1 MVTDYLVKFGVK
13 FCFQKL
19 YSKQVH
25 FWISAYVDVL
35 GVGKTPSSPDPPPP
49 TSSWFSFS
57 SLSCGDS
64 SAAVCVH
71 STELLS
77 FPYF

>member
-35 GVGKTPSSPDPPPP
+35 GVGKTPSSPDPLHHATP
-49 TSSWFSFS
+49 
-57 SLSCGDS
+57 
-64 SAAVCVH
+64 H
-71 STELLS
+71 
-77 FPYF
+77 

>member
-35 GVGKTPSSPDPPPP
+35 GVGKTH
-49 TSSWFSFS
+49 TSESEAGP
-57 SLSCGDS
+57 L
-64 SAAVCVH
+64 
-71 STELLS
+71 
-77 FPYF
+77 